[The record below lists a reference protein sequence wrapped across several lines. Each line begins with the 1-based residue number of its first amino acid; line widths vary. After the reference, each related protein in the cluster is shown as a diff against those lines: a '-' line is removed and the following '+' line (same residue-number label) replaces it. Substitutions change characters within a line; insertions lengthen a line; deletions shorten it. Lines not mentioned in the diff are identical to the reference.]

1 MVVAPRLLRVQRYLA
16 AMVAAHL
23 WQARRERLGA
33 AGVRRR
39 VHRELQQRVASQFEW
54 LRPNI
59 TRVE

>member
-1 MVVAPRLLRVQRYLA
+1 MVVAPRVLRYLA
-16 AMVAAHL
+16 ALRRMVAAHL

-33 AGVRRR
+33 AGVWRR
-39 VHRELQQRVASQFEW
+39 VHRELQERVASQFEW